1 MPIKT
6 QIRTTQISGS
16 FGTQTGKINDQL
28 GLSATGSI
36 NAADLTDTLSNIV
49 SSIKRIHGASSFSE
63 SGPGTFHQTLLP
75 GADDQYDLGSAA
87 AAWQDLHL
95 EGDVLMTDAG
105 KVSTAAGALEIEA
118 AADAV
123 EINGA
128 KAIAAGVV
136 LHAEH
141 ATSGVEVKVN
151 NTVELIVTGSQTIV
165 QSTAEASSVATGAL
179 VVKGGA
185 GIAKDLHVGDD
196 LTVGSNSAVVTL
208 GADQAFV
215 LTHANASNT
224 ATVSQNHRLA
234 FGDAGDH
241 ISGDGTDLS
250 VVSSNDTNLTSAN
263 NLVIDARGTDDGDG
277 VKILLGDDTANT
289 KLKVHND
296 SDAEKFSVD
305 ALGDVVVGRDLSV
318 TRNVVITGNLD
329 VNGATTTI
337 DTENL
342 TVQDSI
348 IALGVSG
355 SGAYSAV
362 GDRGI
367 LFPRGADGS
376 KVAGLFT
383 RNGSN
388 FELGKSATGPTS
400 GSFDTISAA
409 DFSQLKL
416 GNVVPGADSTYDL
429 GLDGVAYANVYADNV
444 DLSGQGRLDLDSDG
458 DTSIRSPSDDI
469 ITFEVGASDRLHL
482 SASVLAP
489 HADDGMSLGRE
500 GFNFSDLFLA
510 DNAIIKFQAGAGGGA
525 QPMVIQHSSTNK
537 LLAISS
543 GSLRVDAL
551 QIDSALNQIDVGV
564 RDSNDMVIIAADD
577 LQIDAANV
585 LISGSIKPE
594 ADSTRVIGALD
605 RRYSAV
611 HAVTL
616 SGSGGEAF
624 VMKANSDQKLKKL
637 GTSGDLIIQN
647 GAASG
652 RIIFRDKFFDSST
665 YADGGDKGIPLANT
679 TAEIDAFETA
689 FGSEKSIIGA
699 LSDGRGQGKFT
710 NVLTGTVA
718 PGATLT
724 MVGLNTGLVAEA
736 DRTRRIDVFVNG
748 QLLLSGASGTNDYF
762 LAADGGGA
770 VTDIKFNFNLVEED
784 IVAVTAR

>member
-6 QIRTTQISGS
+6 QVRTGQVTGS
-16 FGTQTGKINDQL
+16 FGVQTGKITDQL
-28 GLSATGSI
+28 ANAATGSI
-36 NAADLTDTLSNIV
+36 AAADLTDTLSHVV
-49 SSIKRIHGASSFSE
+49 SSIKRIHGGLSFSE
-63 SGPGTFHQTLLP
+63 SAPGTFHQTLLP
-75 GADDQYDLGSAA
+75 GSDDLYDLGSAA

-105 KVSTAAGALEIEA
+105 KVSTAAGDLEIESA
-118 AADAV
+118 AAAV
-123 EINGA
+123 QINGA
-128 KAIAAGVV
+128 QATTAGVV

-151 NTVELIVTGSQTIV
+151 NTVELIVTGSKV
-165 QSTAEASSVATGAL
+165 SVESTAEASSAATGAL

-196 LTVGSNSAVVTL
+196 LVVGSNAAVITL
-208 GADQAFV
+208 GSDQTFV
-215 LTHANASNT
+215 LTHANQDST
-224 ATVSQNHRLA
+224 AVVSSGDRLA
-234 FGDAGDH
+234 FGDAGEY
-241 ISGDGTDLS
+241 IVGDGTDLKI
-250 VVSSNDTNLTSAN
+250 VASNDASIETDN
-263 NLVIDARGTDDGDG
+263 NLLIDAKGTDAGDG
-277 VKILLGDDTANT
+277 VKITLGDDTANT
-289 KLKVHND
+289 KLKVHNN

-305 ALGDVVVGRDLSV
+305 ALGDVSVGRDLSV

-329 VNGATTTI
+329 VNGSTTTI

-355 SGAYSAV
+355 SGAYSAT

-367 LFPRGADGS
+367 LFPRGTDSS

-388 FELGKSATGPTS
+388 FELGKSLTGPTS
-400 GSFDTISAA
+400 GSFATIAA
-409 DFSQLKL
+409 SDYSQLKL
-416 GNVVPGADSTYDL
+416 GTVIPGADSTYDL
-429 GLDGVAYANVYADNV
+429 GLDGQAYANVYADNV
-444 DLSGQGRLDLDSDG
+444 DLSGQGRLDLDTNG

-489 HADDGMSLGRE
+489 NAPDGVALGRL
-500 GFNFSDLFLA
+500 GFGFKDMFLA
-510 DNAIIKFQAGAGGGA
+510 SGGVINFDNDDVTVTHSANLLSVAGGNTRVQRLEVDGA
-525 QPMVIQHSSTNK
+525 TNF
-537 LLAISS
+537 
-543 GSLRVDAL
+543 
-551 QIDSALNQIDVGV
+551 IDVGV
-564 RDSNDMVIIAADD
+564 ADSNDLVIAAADD
-577 LQIDAANV
+577 LQIQAAEIFV
-585 LISGSIKPE
+585 SGAIRSDLDGIH
-594 ADSTRVIGALD
+594 DIGALGTKFN
-605 RRYSAV
+605 AV

-616 SGSGGEAF
+616 SGSGATAV
-624 VMKANSDQKLKKL
+624 VMKANSDQKIKKL

-652 RIIFRDKFFDSST
+652 KIIFRDKFFDSST

-718 PGATLT
+718 AGATLT

-736 DRTRRIDVFVNG
+736 DRSRRIDVFVNG
-748 QLLLSGASGTNDYF
+748 QLLLSGASGANDYF

>member
-6 QIRTTQISGS
+6 QVRTGQVTGS
-16 FGTQTGKINDQL
+16 FGVQTGKITDQL
-28 GLSATGSI
+28 ANAATGSI
-36 NAADLTDTLSNIV
+36 AAADLTDTLSHVV
-49 SSIKRIHGASSFSE
+49 SSIKRIHGGLSFSE
-63 SGPGTFHQTLLP
+63 SAPGTFHQTLLP
-75 GADDQYDLGSAA
+75 GSDDLYDLGSAA

-105 KVSTAAGALEIEA
+105 KVSTAAGDLEIESA
-118 AADAV
+118 AAAV
-123 EINGA
+123 QINGA
-128 KAIAAGVV
+128 QATTAGVV

-151 NTVELIVTGSQTIV
+151 NTVELIVTGSKV
-165 QSTAEASSVATGAL
+165 SVESTAEASSAATGAL

-196 LTVGSNSAVVTL
+196 LVVGSNAAVITL
-208 GADQAFV
+208 GSDQTFV
-215 LTHANASNT
+215 LTHANQDST
-224 ATVSQNHRLA
+224 AVVSSGDRLA
-234 FGDAGDH
+234 FGDAGEY
-241 ISGDGTDLS
+241 IVGDGTDLKI
-250 VVSSNDTNLTSAN
+250 VASNDASIETDN
-263 NLVIDARGTDDGDG
+263 NLLIDAKGTDAGDG
-277 VKILLGDDTANT
+277 VKITLGDDTANT
-289 KLKVHND
+289 KLKVHNN

-305 ALGDVVVGRDLSV
+305 ALGDVSVGRDLSV

-329 VNGATTTI
+329 VNGSTTTI

-355 SGAYSAV
+355 SGAYSAT

-367 LFPRGADGS
+367 LFPRGTDSS

-388 FELGKSATGPTS
+388 FELGKSLTGPTS
-400 GSFDTISAA
+400 GSFATIAA
-409 DFSQLKL
+409 SDYSQLKL
-416 GNVVPGADSTYDL
+416 GTVIPGADSTYDL
-429 GLDGVAYANVYADNV
+429 GLDGQAYANVYADNV
-444 DLSGQGRLDLDSDG
+444 DLSGQGRLDLDTNG

-469 ITFEVGASDRLHL
+469 ILASGGVINFDNDDVTVTHSANLL
-482 SASVLAP
+482 SV
-489 HADDGMSLGRE
+489 
-500 GFNFSDLFLA
+500 
-510 DNAIIKFQAGAGGGA
+510 AGGNTRVQRLEVDGA
-525 QPMVIQHSSTNK
+525 TNF
-537 LLAISS
+537 
-543 GSLRVDAL
+543 
-551 QIDSALNQIDVGV
+551 IDVGV
-564 RDSNDMVIIAADD
+564 ADSNDLVIAAADD
-577 LQIDAANV
+577 LQIQAAEIFV
-585 LISGSIKPE
+585 SGAIRSDLDGIH
-594 ADSTRVIGALD
+594 DIGALGTKFN
-605 RRYSAV
+605 AV

-616 SGSGGEAF
+616 SGSGATAV
-624 VMKANSDQKLKKL
+624 VMKANSDQKIKKL

-652 RIIFRDKFFDSST
+652 KIIFRDKFFDSST

-718 PGATLT
+718 AGATLT

-736 DRTRRIDVFVNG
+736 DRSRRIDVFVNG
-748 QLLLSGASGTNDYF
+748 QLLLSGASGANDYF